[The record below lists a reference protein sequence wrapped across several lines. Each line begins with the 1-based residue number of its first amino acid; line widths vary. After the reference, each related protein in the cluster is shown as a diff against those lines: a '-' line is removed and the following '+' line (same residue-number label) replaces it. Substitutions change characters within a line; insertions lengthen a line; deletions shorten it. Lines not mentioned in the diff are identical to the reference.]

1 MTPCWQQELPGIR
14 QWHQSWHNTAS
25 CAKILWLSRRDLT
38 MDRNISKYKPL
49 GIGNLRARK
58 LSETFTKKKRNPP
71 HSRLSRRNCQ
81 KQNYFLLNE
90 IFAHLIFL
98 HILVLLKKSLCKRY
112 LRRLQLSEKPWLSG
126 KSGHLLIYR
135 TWVQF
140 QPFLI
145 VFLFLVTWW
154 KEKNWEP
161 NEKIVQCQRR

>member
-71 HSRLSRRNCQ
+71 STKMYLKTKTLKVGKVAVIGTRKFRTTFLSANDVVDEESSSSSSSCAPPPWTPLRCRQ
-81 KQNYFLLNE
+81 SLSQSD
-90 IFAHLIFL
+90 
-98 HILVLLKKSLCKRY
+98 VLAP
-112 LRRLQLSEKPWLSG
+112 PWTASTQADVVAPNRSANKLDRF
-126 KSGHLLIYR
+126 R
-135 TWVQF
+135 TAAR
-140 QPFLI
+140 I
-145 VFLFLVTWW
+145 
-154 KEKNWEP
+154 
-161 NEKIVQCQRR
+161 